1 MEYDFHFI
9 GKTIP
14 VTIYKTGQ
22 VRFSK
27 QAVEEFQSENSR
39 LRWGVD
45 SAHQLLAFKKDDKG
59 KRLRGGRSFTINCP
73 IKIAQ
78 NFVGKFTIE
87 LVGENHILHRIST

>member
-1 MEYDFHFI
+1 MAMEYNFQFI

-27 QAVEEFQSENSR
+27 QAVEEFQLENSR

-45 SAHQLLAFKKDDKG
+45 TEHHLLAFRKDDKG
-59 KRLRGGRSFTINCP
+59 KKLRGGRSFTINCP

-87 LVGENHILHRIST
+87 LSGENYVLH

>member
-1 MEYDFHFI
+1 MDYDFHFI

-14 VTIYKTGQ
+14 VSIYKTGQ

-27 QAVEEFQSENSR
+27 QAVEEFQLENSR

-45 SAHQLLAFKKDDKG
+45 TEHHLLAFRKDDKG
-59 KRLRGGRSFTINCP
+59 KKLRGGRSFTINCP

-87 LVGENHILHRIST
+87 LSGENYVLHQILT

>member
-1 MEYDFHFI
+1 MDFNFQFI

-14 VTIYKTGQ
+14 VTIYSTGQ

-27 QAVEEFQSENSR
+27 QAVEEFQLENSR

-45 SAHQLLAFKKDDKG
+45 AEHHLLAFKKDDKG
-59 KRLRGGRSFTINCP
+59 KKLRGGKSFTINCP
-73 IKIAQ
+73 IKIAR

-87 LVGENHILHRIST
+87 LVGENHILHKITT